1 MSVSVPTA
9 SGMDHFELSSAN
21 HFDAIM
27 ESLNQEQPV
36 AAIPDVV
43 TQNSIY
49 PKDLHR
55 IYQELNFNELKNA
68 ALTLA
73 NKNSQFDLNWEYQI
87 GQLNAGINQLLAQN
101 VNADALFALLNMSSQ
116 LHADLQLIKTS
127 VVYCMLHLVENKDKE
142 EMEKKKKF
150 DRAQLKAQNRANQKA
165 IKTLIAQTIPPPP
178 PPQSLPLPPPPKTK
192 RPPRAKTEPK
202 PKKIKI

>member
-101 VNADALFALLNMSSQ
+101 VNADAL
-116 LHADLQLIKTS
+116 QLIKTS

-178 PPQSLPLPPPPKTK
+178 PPEPLPLPPPPKTK

-202 PKKIKI
+202 PKKMKI